1 LHPVWLHQRVDV
13 KLEQKEYSVEKIFM
27 LKISRQQK
35 DVNEHLFNILP
46 RIFKVD
52 VFNTS
57 SNK

>member
-1 LHPVWLHQRVDV
+1 VWLHQRVDV
-13 KLEQKEYSVEKIFM
+13 KLEQKEYSIEKIFM
-27 LKISRQQK
+27 LKVSRQQK